1 MNDVVKGGITLM
13 AALTAMALIGVACYG
28 FLHEAKMWG
37 GMLLAGMATGF
48 LTMCAAYNA

>member
-1 MNDVVKGGITLM
+1 MKDIITVM

-28 FLHEAKMWG
+28 FLNDAKMWG